1 MSESPVRPFVAQDGA
16 FRWNGVELRIY
27 KEEGGAPYRDVTRQT
42 LFSRPDMRGELRY
55 FEVAVAGHSTLERHR
70 HAHAV
75 LILRG
80 RGAVLVGGQVHAIGA
95 FDLVSVPPLTWH
107 QFRAAPDAPLGFL
120 CMVDAER
127 DRPQL
132 PDAGDL
138 AALQANPDVA
148 AFLAGRYT
156 PR

>member
-1 MSESPVRPFVAQDGA
+1 MSERPVRPFAQQDDA
-16 FRWNGVELRIY
+16 FRWSDVEVRTY
-27 KEEGGAPYRDVTRQT
+27 KEEGTAPFRAVTRQT

-55 FEVAVAGHSTLERHR
+55 FEIAAGGHSTLERHL

-75 LILRG
+75 MVLRG
-80 RGAVLVGGQVHAIGA
+80 RGAVLVGDQVFPVGA
-95 FDLVSVPPLTWH
+95 HDLVSVPSLTWH

-132 PDAGDL
+132 PGPEDL
-138 AALQANPDVA
+138 ADLRANPAVA
-148 AFLAGRYT
+148 AFLAGS
-156 PR
+156 